1 MQETFADTDLCRLSI
16 LLLKEG
22 LAIVQ
27 KSGIQLVSLPQFPVE
42 RIYGMANMP
51 LEQAAGIIN
60 KTLTTLSKEPLYGS
74 ILQSIMRG
82 RVSEIDYING
92 QVLKMVRSPKDEAPL
107 NARAVEMVHRVEQ
120 QKKYF
125 TIDEIKEAFELNRE
139 RV

>member
-1 MQETFADTDLCRLSI
+1 MQETFADMDLCRLSV

-27 KSGIQLVSLPQFPVE
+27 KSGIQLGSLPQFPAE

-74 ILQSIMRG
+74 ILQSIIRG
-82 RVSEIDYING
+82 RASEIDYING
-92 QVLKMVRSPKDEAPL
+92 QVVKMVRNPKEEAPL
-107 NARAVEMVHRVEQ
+107 NTRVVEMVHQVEQ
-120 QKKYF
+120 RKNYF
-125 TIDEIKEAFELNRE
+125 TIDEIKEAFELN
-139 RV
+139 